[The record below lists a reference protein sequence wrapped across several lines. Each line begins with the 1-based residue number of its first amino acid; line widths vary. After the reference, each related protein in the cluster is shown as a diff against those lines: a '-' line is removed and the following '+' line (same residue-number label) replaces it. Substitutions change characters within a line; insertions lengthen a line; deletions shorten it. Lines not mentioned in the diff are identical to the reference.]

1 MFRVNIH
8 SLREHLA
15 FEMIEEE
22 RLRKG
27 LIFEETIMRSPRKRL
42 DKNAV
47 LSQHRPDIRDL
58 VYLFNRFFL
67 LSEKKYENFSGRT
80 SRKKLQI
87 FAKCIEIRFKKDFS
101 SSKGISLLLFNKL
114 CSLFP

>member
-1 MFRVNIH
+1 MFFVQNDENFRVNIH

-27 LIFEETIMRSPRKRL
+27 LILEETTTRSPRKRL
-42 DKNAV
+42 DKHAV

-58 VYLFNRFFL
+58 VRSCFF
-67 LSEKKYENFSGRT
+67 F
-80 SRKKLQI
+80 I
-87 FAKCIEIRFKKDFS
+87 
-101 SSKGISLLLFNKL
+101 
-114 CSLFP
+114 